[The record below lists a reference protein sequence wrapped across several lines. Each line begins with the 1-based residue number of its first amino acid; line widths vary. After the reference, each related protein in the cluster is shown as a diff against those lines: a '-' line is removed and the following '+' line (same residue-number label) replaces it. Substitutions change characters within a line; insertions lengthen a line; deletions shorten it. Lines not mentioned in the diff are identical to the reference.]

1 MRTAYIGQKG
11 DQRPFNKKL
20 TGDRSLMAYIKAI
33 AIAGQSLRGPVPDNI
48 LQETGVSWQI
58 SKLADKEKGDQ
69 HPFNKLTGHGIY
81 RS

>member
-1 MRTAYIGQKG
+1 
-11 DQRPFNKKL
+11 
-20 TGDRSLMAYIKAI
+20 MAYIKAI